1 MVKNPPANARDA
13 GSIPRSGRFPVK
25 GNSNPLMVFLLGKS
39 HGQRGLVGYS
49 PWGCKRIR
57 HDLATKQQQLLIA
70 WEHSGSSG
78 PCTLFLGK
86 EIVLRRAQWP
96 TVPRQRLRAT
106 GGHDKRQLRD
116 AEHWGKVMYD
126 HVLAPAAAH
135 GKFNW
140 EVWVGKSGRGKAHVI
155 HIGCLPRQT

>member
-57 HDLATKQQQLLIA
+57 HDLVIKQHIIHLYIYEMSTFCIKWDDASSLIY
-70 WEHSGSSG
+70 
-78 PCTLFLGK
+78 
-86 EIVLRRAQWP
+86 
-96 TVPRQRLRAT
+96 PRI
-106 GGHDKRQLRD
+106 
-116 AEHWGKVMYD
+116 
-126 HVLAPAAAH
+126 
-135 GKFNW
+135 F
-140 EVWVGKSGRGKAHVI
+140 
-155 HIGCLPRQT
+155 